1 MAGLPMLLSR
11 IVLLDGCMI
20 NCVRR
25 FQEWFG
31 GLLSRHRVELSCRA
45 SPSVHSFSRRLLVW
59 TSQPRWRSC
68 QMQKVIQCSKDSR
81 NDLTSCEV
89 RNEKAKKAN
98 HRPTTICLF
107 CFFWITCVILDK
119 LGLCFTAKDVLLAVL
134 SDHLRWRWSSHYW
147 NCVDVN
153 KCKVWNF

>member
-20 NCVRR
+20 NCFRR

-31 GLLSRHRVELSCRA
+31 GLLSRHRVERSCRA
-45 SPSVHSFSRRLLVW
+45 LPSVHSFSRRLLVW
-59 TSQPRWRSC
+59 TSQLRWRSC
-68 QMQKVIQCSKDSR
+68 QMQKAIQKSKDSR

-89 RNEKAKKAN
+89 RNEKTKKAN

-119 LGLCFTAKDVLLAVL
+119 LWLCFTAKDVLLAVL
-134 SDHLRWRWSSHYW
+134 SDYLRWGRSCHYW

-153 KCKVWNF
+153 KCKVLTL

>member
-1 MAGLPMLLSR
+1 MLLSR

-20 NCVRR
+20 NCFRR

-31 GLLSRHRVELSCRA
+31 GLLSRHRVEQACRA
-45 SPSVHSFSRRLLVW
+45 LPSVHSFFRRLLVW
-59 TSQPRWRSC
+59 TSQRCWRSC
-68 QMQKVIQCSKDSR
+68 QMQKAIQKSKDSR

-119 LGLCFTAKDVLLAVL
+119 LRLCLTAKDVLLAVL
-134 SDHLRWRWSSHYW
+134 SDHLRRRWWWWWRHYW
-147 NCVDVN
+147 
-153 KCKVWNF
+153 K